1 MPPDRY
7 PPSYS
12 DTPGACPQARHKP
25 LSSPTAVPRVRSCPC
40 RITLHLSAKS
50 PFHGPEAIQRT
61 TSTASRCKRNSA
73 ALRTAGSGLVPLP
86 GVPGD
91 ESLMSSRPSLLREV
105 PSRPPEDVWVLPVYS
120 TCSICVMM
128 SVPSMK
134 VYRVRFNR
142 VRYILMSGS
151 VCQGSDC
158 IGCVLYPALRFTFP

>member
-61 TSTASRCKRNSA
+61 TSTASRCKRDSA
-73 ALRTAGSGLVPLP
+73 ALRTAGGVVDRLSLALQLHSPFQVGLVGFGLVASAPDGP
-86 GVPGD
+86 
-91 ESLMSSRPSLLREV
+91 
-105 PSRPPEDVWVLPVYS
+105 
-120 TCSICVMM
+120 
-128 SVPSMK
+128 
-134 VYRVRFNR
+134 
-142 VRYILMSGS
+142 
-151 VCQGSDC
+151 
-158 IGCVLYPALRFTFP
+158 

>member
-61 TSTASRCKRNSA
+61 TSTASRCKRDSA
-73 ALRTAGSGLVPLP
+73 ALRTAA
-86 GVPGD
+86 
-91 ESLMSSRPSLLREV
+91 LLAGGARIHGMMGMI
-105 PSRPPEDVWVLPVYS
+105 DVVGKGGNVIPQAG
-120 TCSICVMM
+120 
-128 SVPSMK
+128 K
-134 VYRVRFNR
+134 
-142 VRYILMSGS
+142 G
-151 VCQGSDC
+151 
-158 IGCVLYPALRFTFP
+158 

>member
-61 TSTASRCKRNSA
+61 TSTASRCKRDSA
-73 ALRTAGSGLVPLP
+73 ALRTADFARSSLTRQPEKADNRAYDPENLENAGL
-86 GVPGD
+86 
-91 ESLMSSRPSLLREV
+91 E
-105 PSRPPEDVWVLPVYS
+105 PV
-120 TCSICVMM
+120 
-128 SVPSMK
+128 
-134 VYRVRFNR
+134 
-142 VRYILMSGS
+142 
-151 VCQGSDC
+151 
-158 IGCVLYPALRFTFP
+158 

>member
-61 TSTASRCKRNSA
+61 TSTASRCKRDSA
-73 ALRTAGSGLVPLP
+73 ALRTADPPDRWLAAGRV
-86 GVPGD
+86 
-91 ESLMSSRPSLLREV
+91 LRGEK
-105 PSRPPEDVWVLPVYS
+105 PPPRSEG
-120 TCSICVMM
+120 
-128 SVPSMK
+128 
-134 VYRVRFNR
+134 R
-142 VRYILMSGS
+142 
-151 VCQGSDC
+151 
-158 IGCVLYPALRFTFP
+158 

>member
-61 TSTASRCKRNSA
+61 TSTASRCKRDSA
-73 ALRTAGSGLVPLP
+73 ALRTAVRSQFAFRSKLDFADLRRSA
-86 GVPGD
+86 GD
-91 ESLMSSRPSLLREV
+91 EDEAV
-105 PSRPPEDVWVLPVYS
+105 QEPV
-120 TCSICVMM
+120 
-128 SVPSMK
+128 
-134 VYRVRFNR
+134 
-142 VRYILMSGS
+142 
-151 VCQGSDC
+151 
-158 IGCVLYPALRFTFP
+158 